1 MTTLTNLTTNTTTSV
16 DAPHHAAMT
25 VYDFP
30 VGPYPTRVRIA
41 IAEKK
46 LQSQVRFKMV
56 DLYKGEHKTPEFIE
70 QKNYSGTL
78 PVLELNDGTLIAE
91 CTAIT
96 QYLDTLDGSPSLTG
110 NTPLEQG
117 MIHMMSKRAEIELL
131 DAISVYFHHGT
142 PGLGPSVE
150 LYQNPEWGF
159 RQRDKALRGMHYFDK
174 VLQQQPFIAGKQFS
188 MADITVIG
196 GLVFAAIVKLDVP
209 PECQALLAWFERM
222 KKRDSV
228 ASQPAFAS

>member
-1 MTTLTNLTTNTTTSV
+1 MTSSTTTNGAT
-16 DAPHHAAMT
+16 MT

-46 LQSQVRFKMV
+46 LQMKIRFELV
-56 DLYKGEHKTPEFIE
+56 DLYKGEHKKPEFIDH
-70 QKNYSGTL
+70 KNYSGTL
-78 PVLELNDGTLIAE
+78 PVLELADGTLIAE
-91 CTAIT
+91 STAIT

-110 NTPLEQG
+110 RTPLEQG

-142 PGLGPSVE
+142 PGLGPLVE

-174 VLQQQPFIAGKQFS
+174 VLQQQPFIAGEKFS

-196 GLVFAAIVKLDVP
+196 GLVFAAIVNLDIP
-209 PECQALLAWFERM
+209 PECRALFSWFERM
-222 KKRDSV
+222 KKRESV
-228 ASQPAFAS
+228 ATQPAFSS

>member
-1 MTTLTNLTTNTTTSV
+1 MTSSTTTNGTT
-16 DAPHHAAMT
+16 MT

-41 IAEKK
+41 VAEKK
-46 LQSQVRFKMV
+46 MQMKIRFELV
-56 DLYKGEHKTPEFIE
+56 DLYKGEHKKPEFIE

-78 PVLELNDGTLIAE
+78 PVLELADGTLIAE

-110 NTPLEQG
+110 STPLEQG
-117 MIHMMSKRAEIELL
+117 IIHMMSKRAEIELL

-142 PGLGPSVE
+142 PGLGPLVE
-150 LYQNPEWGF
+150 LYQNQECGF

-174 VLQQQPFIAGKQFS
+174 VLQRQPFIAGDKFS

-196 GLVFAAIVKLDVP
+196 GLVFAAIVNLDIP
-209 PECQALLAWFERM
+209 PECRVLLSWYERM
-222 KKRDSV
+222 KKRESV
-228 ASQPAFAS
+228 ATQPAFSS

>member
-1 MTTLTNLTTNTTTSV
+1 MTSSTTTNGTT
-16 DAPHHAAMT
+16 MT

-41 IAEKK
+41 VAEKK
-46 LQSQVRFKMV
+46 MQMKIRFELV
-56 DLYKGEHKTPEFIE
+56 DLYKGEHKKPEFIE

-78 PVLELNDGTLIAE
+78 PVLELADGTLIAE

-110 NTPLEQG
+110 STPLEQG
-117 MIHMMSKRAEIELL
+117 IIHMMSKRAEIELL

-142 PGLGPSVE
+142 PGLGPLVE
-150 LYQNPEWGF
+150 LYQNQEWGF

-174 VLQQQPFIAGKQFS
+174 VLQRQPFIAGDKFS

-196 GLVFAAIVKLDVP
+196 GLVFAAIVNLDIP
-209 PECQALLAWFERM
+209 PECRVLLSWYERM
-222 KKRDSV
+222 KKRESV
-228 ASQPAFAS
+228 ATQPAFSS

>member
-1 MTTLTNLTTNTTTSV
+1 MTSITTQMAPNTPS
-16 DAPHHAAMT
+16 PMT

-41 IAEKK
+41 IAEKG
-46 LQSQVRFKMV
+46 LQNQVQFRMV
-56 DLYKGEHKTPEFIE
+56 DLYKGEHKTPEFIA

-78 PVLELNDGTLIAE
+78 PVLELADGTLIAE

-117 MIHMMSKRAEIELL
+117 LIHMMSKRVEIELL

-142 PGLGPSVE
+142 PGLGPLVE
-150 LYQNPEWGF
+150 VYQNPEWGF
-159 RQRDKALRGMHYFDK
+159 RQRDKALRGMRYIDQ
-174 VLQQQPFIAGKQFS
+174 VLQRQPYVAGEKFS
-188 MADITVIG
+188 MADITLIG
-196 GLVFAAIVKLDVP
+196 ALVFAAIVKLDIP
-209 PECQALLAWFERM
+209 AEYGALLSWYERM
-222 KKRDSV
+222 KKRESV
-228 ASQPAFAS
+228 SAQPAFAG

>member
-1 MTTLTNLTTNTTTSV
+1 MTSSNSSKDT
-16 DAPHHAAMT
+16 MT

-41 IAEKK
+41 IAEKNLHSK
-46 LQSQVRFKMV
+46 IRFEFV
-56 DLYKGEHKTPEFIE
+56 DLYKGEHKKPEFIE

-78 PVLELNDGTLIAE
+78 PVLELADGTLIAE

-96 QYLDTLDGSPSLTG
+96 QYLDTLDGAPSLTG
-110 NTPLEQG
+110 TTAIEQG
-117 MIHMMSKRAEIELL
+117 IIHMMSKRAEIELL

-142 PGLGPSVE
+142 PGLGPAVE
-150 LYQNPEWGF
+150 LYQNEEWGF

-174 VLQQQPFIAGKQFS
+174 VLQNQPFIAGEKFS

-196 GLVFAAIVKLDVP
+196 GLVFAAIVKLEVP
-209 PECQALLAWFERM
+209 PECKALLSWYERM

-228 ASQPAFAS
+228 ASQPAFSS

>member
-1 MTTLTNLTTNTTTSV
+1 MTTTNTIHDLTNPPS
-16 DAPHHAAMT
+16 MT

-46 LQSQVRFKMV
+46 LQTKVRFERV
-56 DLYKGEHKTPEFIE
+56 DLYKGEHKKPQFIE

-78 PVLELNDGTLIAE
+78 PVLELEDGTLIAE

-96 QYLDTLDGSPSLTG
+96 QYLDTLDGSPGLTG
-110 NTPLEQG
+110 RTPLEQG
-117 MIHMMSKRAEIELL
+117 TIHMMSKRAEIELL

-142 PGLGPSVE
+142 PGLGPLVE

-174 VLQQQPFIAGKQFS
+174 VLQQQPFIVGQEFS

-209 PECQALLAWFERM
+209 AECGALISWYERM
-222 KKRDSV
+222 KKRESV
-228 ASQPAFAS
+228 ASQPAFAE

>member
-1 MTTLTNLTTNTTTSV
+1 MSPFTSTNEPTMTI
-16 DAPHHAAMT
+16 
-25 VYDFP
+25 YDFP

-41 IAEKK
+41 VAEKL
-46 LQSQVRFKMV
+46 LQSKVKFELI

-78 PVLELNDGTLIAE
+78 PVLELADGTLIAE

-96 QYLDTLDGSPSLTG
+96 QYIDTLDGDPTLTG
-110 NTPLEQG
+110 TTPLEQG
-117 MIHMMSKRAEIELL
+117 VIHMMSKRAEIELL

-142 PGLGPSVE
+142 PGLGPLVE

-159 RQRDKALRGMHYFDK
+159 RQRDKAIRGMHYFDK
-174 VLQQQPFIAGKQFS
+174 VLQRQTYVAGDKFS

-196 GLVFAAIVKLDVP
+196 GLVFAAIVKLEIP
-209 PECQALLAWFERM
+209 AECGALLSWFERV
-222 KKRDSV
+222 KQRASV
-228 ASQPAFAS
+228 ASQPAFSS

>member
-1 MTTLTNLTTNTTTSV
+1 MTSGNTSFDSNSHPT
-16 DAPHHAAMT
+16 MT

-46 LQSQVRFKMV
+46 LQSKIRFEMV
-56 DLYKGEHKTPEFIE
+56 DLYKGEHKKPDFIE

-78 PVLELNDGTLIAE
+78 PVLELPDGALIAE

-96 QYLDTLDGSPSLTG
+96 QYLDTLDSSPILTG
-110 NTPLEQG
+110 ITPLEQG
-117 MIHMMSKRAEIELL
+117 IIHMMSKRAEIELL

-142 PGLGPSVE
+142 PGLGPLVE

-159 RQRDKALRGMHYFDK
+159 RQRDKALRGMRYFDK
-174 VLQQQPFIAGKQFS
+174 ALQQQPFIAGHKFS

-209 PECQALLAWFERM
+209 PECEALLSWYERM
-222 KKRDSV
+222 KKRESV
-228 ASQPAFAS
+228 ASQPAFAG